1 MREWKLRGHG
11 NGPDGITFAPRR
23 AAGLPEQL
31 WSQHREAALNWLAFG
46 LLLAAWNA
54 ADDGEPAMRR
64 PEPLRGY
71 SQVSVRAVERST
83 AMNLVAGSEALP
95 ARR

>member
-1 MREWKLRGHG
+1 MRESNSRKASGM
-11 NGPDGITFAPRR
+11 PD
-23 AAGLPEQL
+23 QL

-54 ADDGEPAMRR
+54 ADDAQPATRR
-64 PEPLRGY
+64 PDALRGY

-83 AMNLVAGSEALP
+83 AMNLIANPSTLP
-95 ARR
+95 SRQ